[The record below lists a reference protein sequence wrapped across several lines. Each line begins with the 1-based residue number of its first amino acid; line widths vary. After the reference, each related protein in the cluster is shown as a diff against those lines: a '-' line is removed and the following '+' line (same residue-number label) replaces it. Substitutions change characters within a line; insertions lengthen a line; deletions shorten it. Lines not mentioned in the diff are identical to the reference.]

1 MTRKQASLDSRQRMV
16 SAGKRSL
23 SKAPPPW
30 CCSAAD
36 PAVSELCLGILS
48 HVLVLLNWGTLLA
61 TKPAAARLTAETI
74 TAGMRVRL
82 RSRRRE
88 HVQMLKEGTARGGNA
103 CGMLV
108 FQWRAGRGKQ
118 TP

>member
-1 MTRKQASLDSRQRMV
+1 MTRKQAITGLK
-16 SAGKRSL
+16 AAYGKRWQAL
-23 SKAPPPW
+23 PPKAPPPW
-30 CCSAAD
+30 CCSAAE

-88 HVQMLKEGTARGGNA
+88 HVQ
-103 CGMLV
+103 C
-108 FQWRAGRGKQ
+108 
-118 TP
+118 